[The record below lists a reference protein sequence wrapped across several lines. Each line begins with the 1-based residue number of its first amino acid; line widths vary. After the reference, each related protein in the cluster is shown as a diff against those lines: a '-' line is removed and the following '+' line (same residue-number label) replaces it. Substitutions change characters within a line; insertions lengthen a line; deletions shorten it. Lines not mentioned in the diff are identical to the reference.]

1 MPSPVVMMPTSTTP
15 SMVPLMVPTPPARLV
30 PPMTTAGMTS
40 NSNPGPERGWAEMA
54 RPAVMTDPTAYVR
67 AASV

>member
-30 PPMTTAGMTS
+30 PPMTTAVMTS
-40 NSNPGPERGWAEMA
+40 NSNP
-54 RPAVMTDPTAYVR
+54 
-67 AASV
+67 